1 MADAAKT
8 LPLAGKRVLEITTA
22 WAGPMLGRI
31 LAHFGAEVV
40 KLETL
45 SNVDNW
51 RGSVTGDDPARY
63 PDGDK
68 GARPWNR
75 SAWFNNQSLGKLSLG
90 LDAKAPAAR
99 PAVEALVKTC
109 DIVISNF
116 AAGALTRLKL
126 DYPHLKALRDDIIL
140 LELNVTGE
148 GGPLWDTRGVGPT
161 MEALAGMT
169 PLTGYGDGVP
179 MRTGPAYVDP
189 IGAMNGA
196 MAVLLAVYHHAR
208 TGAGQRIEMAQR
220 EALMHLYGEHILR
233 YAEDGQTFL
242 PEGNRSAH
250 AAPHDAFRSLDSD
263 GKGDDWVA
271 IAVADDAQW
280 QALCVLMGQPALAA
294 DPRFA
299 HTANRVRNAD
309 ALFPLVEA
317 WTATRDKHET
327 AALLQAHGI
336 AAAPVSSGKDIFH
349 DPQLRATGFL
359 YQVDH
364 PDAGLHW
371 YHGLPFHFEGAD
383 TSPPPAAPL
392 LGQHTD
398 AILRDMAGLDE
409 AAIAQLHADNVA
421 HQAEFLS
428 SEAASKAP

>member
-1 MADAAKT
+1 MADTDTKT
-8 LPLAGKRVLEITTA
+8 RNFDPKLPLAGKKVLEITTA

-31 LAHFGAEVV
+31 LRNFGAEVV

-51 RGSVTGDDPARY
+51 RGAVTGDDPARY

-68 GARPWNR
+68 GEHPWNR
-75 SAWFNNQSLGKLSLG
+75 SAWFNTQSLGKQSLG
-90 LDAKAPAAR
+90 IDAKSPAAR
-99 PAVEALVKTC
+99 PAIEAIVKGC

-126 DYPHLKALRDDIIL
+126 DYDHLRALRSDIIL

-179 MRTGPAYVDP
+179 VRTGPAYVDP

-196 MAVLLAVYHHAR
+196 MAVLLAVYHHEK
-208 TGAGQRIEMAQR
+208 TGQGQRIEMAQR
-220 EALMHLYGEHILR
+220 EALMHLYGEHILLQ
-233 YAEDGQTFL
+233 AEDGKSAAAD
-242 PEGNRSAH
+242 GNRVAH
-250 AAPHDAFRSLDSD
+250 AAPHDAFRSQ
-263 GKGDDWVA
+263 GEDDWVA
-271 IAVADDAQW
+271 IAVFGDKQW
-280 QALCVLMGQPALAA
+280 QALCAAMGRADLAA

-299 HTANRVRNAD
+299 HAADRVKNAD
-309 ALFPLVEA
+309 TLHPLVET
-317 WTATRDKHET
+317 WTASRDKHAISAE
-327 AALLQAHGI
+327 LQALGI
-336 AAAPVSSGKDIFH
+336 AAAPVSSGQDIFN

-364 PDAGLHW
+364 PEAGRHW
-371 YHGLPFHFEGAD
+371 YHSLPFHFEGAD
-383 TSPPPAAPL
+383 PSPPPAAPL

-398 AILRDMAGLDE
+398 AILRGWAGLDD
-409 AAIAQLHADNVA
+409 AAIAQLHADGVA
-421 HQAEFLS
+421 HQADVPHK
-428 SEAASKAP
+428 EAA